1 MISRYSKIVPNHIF
15 SKLDMEEYR
24 NKTSSI
30 KTNQNTFFQTLL
42 KTTDKISASGSS
54 NFYRYPVVPGINGK
68 AKGTGYL
75 KGEMTKF
82 DFFS

>member
-1 MISRYSKIVPNHIF
+1 
-15 SKLDMEEYR
+15 MEEYR

-30 KTNQNTFFQTLL
+30 SRNQDTVFQTLL
-42 KTTDKISASGSS
+42 KTTKEISASGSS

>member
-30 KTNQNTFFQTLL
+30 SRNQDTVFQTLL
-42 KTTDKISASGSS
+42 KTTKEISASWSS
-54 NFYRYPVVPGINGK
+54 NFYPYPGINGK

>member
-1 MISRYSKIVPNHIF
+1 
-15 SKLDMEEYR
+15 MEEYR

-30 KTNQNTFFQTLL
+30 SRNQDTVFQTLL
-42 KTTDKISASGSS
+42 KTTKEISASGS
-54 NFYRYPVVPGINGK
+54 FYPYPGINGK

-82 DFFS
+82 DFF

>member
-30 KTNQNTFFQTLL
+30 KTNQNTFFQTLV

-54 NFYRYPVVPGINGK
+54 NFYPYPGINGK